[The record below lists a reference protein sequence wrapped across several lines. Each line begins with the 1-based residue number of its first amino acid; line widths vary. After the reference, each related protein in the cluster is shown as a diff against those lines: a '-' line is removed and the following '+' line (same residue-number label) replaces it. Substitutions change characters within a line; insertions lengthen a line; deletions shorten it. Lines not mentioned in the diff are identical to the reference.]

1 MSLSYIYSLLSFFS
15 IPLIILF
22 GVIGNLLSILIFTR
36 PSLRRSCSIY
46 FLVGSVNCLVILLFG
61 ALTRWLSI
69 GYINFNPTTTSLF
82 YCRFRSYFVYVIYNL
97 SPYFTACITIDRFC
111 SSSSSA
117 SIRRLSSRIKLAYMV
132 VLMVILITFI
142 AYSHM
147 LVGFTVVNSV
157 CQAQSG
163 FYAEFFPFFTT
174 GYYFFSIVLIIFFG
188 FGTSYN
194 IRSQRRKVRAIRVME
209 NRQIRGDTQLLLLLF
224 VHVICYISLALPYHI
239 SLVIG
244 ATYPTLLVNPKFQ
257 FIQNL
262 TIILLYLSQAINFYA
277 FTLTANL
284 YRKELFNL
292 LRKVKTKYWDRQPV
306 VHFGQNTVY

>member
-1 MSLSYIYSLLSFFS
+1 
-15 IPLIILF
+15 
-22 GVIGNLLSILIFTR
+22 
-36 PSLRRSCSIY
+36 
-46 FLVGSVNCLVILLFG
+46 
-61 ALTRWLSI
+61 
-69 GYINFNPTTTSLF
+69 
-82 YCRFRSYFVYVIYNL
+82 
-97 SPYFTACITIDRFC
+97 
-111 SSSSSA
+111 
-117 SIRRLSSRIKLAYMV
+117 
-132 VLMVILITFI
+132 
-142 AYSHM
+142 M